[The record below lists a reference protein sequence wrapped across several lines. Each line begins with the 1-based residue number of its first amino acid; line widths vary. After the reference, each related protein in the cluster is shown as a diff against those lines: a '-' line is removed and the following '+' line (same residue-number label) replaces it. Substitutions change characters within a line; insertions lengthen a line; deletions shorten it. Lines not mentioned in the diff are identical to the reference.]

1 MHVCIVG
8 AGKVGYYLA
17 KTLLEHGHD
26 PVVIE
31 QDPQACRRIADAI
44 EWHFGLRKEPPEEFL
59 G

>member
-31 QDPQACRRIADAI
+31 QEHCLRCGNCFEVCPARAVERR
-44 EWHFGLRKEPPEEFL
+44 
-59 G
+59 